1 MHLLIKIYPNISGFQ
16 SVFLCNCIVMS
27 VIKKFSKKKFLKLFI
42 FLSLVFVVSFV
53 AKTQEYSCVHYTP
66 TEGLVQSQILCFFQD
81 SKGFLWLGTKGGVSR
96 FNGLNF
102 KNFTINEGL
111 ASNFV
116 HNIIENK
123 SGNIII
129 ITNNGFSCIVNKKVV
144 NFYCNIS
151 GFNYNNILDVKET
164 NKNEWEILYFSDS
177 SFRIINFKNGIFS
190 KDESKNNILEN
201 YRFKADFRYEN
212 KKMNSHDD
220 DCFFAVDKVLYKL
233 QNYKISKILKTKS
246 DIKYVLR
253 ADNNCLYFLENN
265 ILYKLKNDKAEFFH
279 DLKNIDNKRFASLMI
294 DKKGKL
300 YYIDN
305 ENHLHIGSHTDYY
318 KQSFGNRCSIDKDN
332 ILWLWGEEGLFK
344 IQSQLFIN
352 FISDKCKINPNIWC
366 ISEDKDKNIY
376 FGSYEG
382 SLVKYKN
389 AEFEEINLK
398 KMLKPTSVNLHFY
411 MGSSRDKHGNMY
423 LAMPELHQFDGN
435 NFKKIEIENVNTVYS
450 SLFTFI
456 DTANQK
462 FFAATSMGLLIKEQD
477 KKAKVYKIFPGNKK
491 NKNIV
496 CIVKDKLGRYWLGGF
511 KNISILDGNKVIHLP
526 NKNLNFK
533 FGGNAMHVDYR
544 GNIWIGNEN
553 GLFLYDYHKF
563 TKIENPYFNA
573 VTGFITE
580 IDNTHL
586 LIGNMNNLGIMYL
599 NNYYIT
605 NKAFFKIYNKYNG
618 FWGAE
623 CGQNGVYKDTDNN
636 FWIPANDRV
645 VKFIPTEQFI
655 ELKHPNLI
663 IDEINILDKR
673 TLKTIKTTT
682 YNENADLKLDYYQNN
697 IRIDY
702 LAVNTTAPEKIRF
715 KYFMDGY
722 DNDWSEETSQKYAIY
737 NNMPPGKYSFH
748 ILVKNE
754 DDIWNTLPESI
765 KIYISR
771 PFWQTAWFQA
781 FIVLLILASGSFV
794 TYIYNIN
801 KRKKQI
807 EKINNDKKITEL
819 KLQSLKGQM
828 DPHFTF
834 NVINTIASIIY
845 KGQKEEAIRGFTKF
859 SNLLR
864 NVITS
869 PETSYRTVE
878 QELDF
883 VRNYLEL
890 EKFRFKDK
898 FDYEIELSNNV
909 NKYQN
914 IPKMLIQ
921 THVENAVKHG
931 IMHLENKKGK
941 IQIILKATENES
953 VFVIE
958 DNGIGRL
965 ESKNKSNTS
974 TGLGLKIVNA
984 YIELFNKYNKTHIK
998 QTFSDLYD
1006 ENKMASGTMVIIII
1020 PKNFNCI
1027 I

>member
-1 MHLLIKIYPNISGFQ
+1 M
-16 SVFLCNCIVMS
+16 
-27 VIKKFSKKKFLKLFI
+27 
-42 FLSLVFVVSFV
+42 
-53 AKTQEYSCVHYTP
+53 
-66 TEGLVQSQILCFFQD
+66 
-81 SKGFLWLGTKGGVSR
+81 
-96 FNGLNF
+96 
-102 KNFTINEGL
+102 
-111 ASNFV
+111 
-116 HNIIENK
+116 
-123 SGNIII
+123 
-129 ITNNGFSCIVNKKVV
+129 
-144 NFYCNIS
+144 
-151 GFNYNNILDVKET
+151 
-164 NKNEWEILYFSDS
+164 
-177 SFRIINFKNGIFS
+177 
-190 KDESKNNILEN
+190 
-201 YRFKADFRYEN
+201 
-212 KKMNSHDD
+212 
-220 DCFFAVDKVLYKL
+220 
-233 QNYKISKILKTKS
+233 
-246 DIKYVLR
+246 
-253 ADNNCLYFLENN
+253 
-265 ILYKLKNDKAEFFH
+265 
-279 DLKNIDNKRFASLMI
+279 
-294 DKKGKL
+294 
-300 YYIDN
+300 
-305 ENHLHIGSHTDYY
+305 
-318 KQSFGNRCSIDKDN
+318 
-332 ILWLWGEEGLFK
+332 
-344 IQSQLFIN
+344 
-352 FISDKCKINPNIWC
+352 
-366 ISEDKDKNIY
+366 
-376 FGSYEG
+376 
-382 SLVKYKN
+382 
-389 AEFEEINLK
+389 
-398 KMLKPTSVNLHFY
+398 
-411 MGSSRDKHGNMY
+411 
-423 LAMPELHQFDGN
+423 
-435 NFKKIEIENVNTVYS
+435 
-450 SLFTFI
+450 
-456 DTANQK
+456 
-462 FFAATSMGLLIKEQD
+462 
-477 KKAKVYKIFPGNKK
+477 
-491 NKNIV
+491 
-496 CIVKDKLGRYWLGGF
+496 
-511 KNISILDGNKVIHLP
+511 
-526 NKNLNFK
+526 
-533 FGGNAMHVDYR
+533 
-544 GNIWIGNEN
+544 
-553 GLFLYDYHKF
+553 
-563 TKIENPYFNA
+563 
-573 VTGFITE
+573 
-580 IDNTHL
+580 
-586 LIGNMNNLGIMYL
+586 
-599 NNYYIT
+599 
-605 NKAFFKIYNKYNG
+605 
-618 FWGAE
+618 
-623 CGQNGVYKDTDNN
+623 
-636 FWIPANDRV
+636 
-645 VKFIPTEQFI
+645 
-655 ELKHPNLI
+655 
-663 IDEINILDKR
+663 DKR

-965 ESKNKSNTS
+965 ESKNNSNTS